1 MDENRISNLVIGQSL
16 YVHRAL
22 GPGLGESAYEECLAY
37 RLVCAGLRIE
47 KQKAIPLVFEGV
59 RLDCGFR
66 CDLIIEKKLILEVK
80 SVDGLNNIHMAQI
93 LTYLKLTDLRLGLL
107 INFNV
112 VQLKDGIRRVANN
125 LRDF

>member
-1 MDENRISNLVIGQSL
+1 
-16 YVHRAL
+16 
-22 GPGLGESAYEECLAY
+22 
-37 RLVCAGLRIE
+37 VCAGLRIE
-47 KQKAIPLVFEGV
+47 RQKAIPIIFEGV

-66 CDLIIEKKLILEVK
+66 CDLIIEKKLLLEVK
-80 SVDGLNNIHMAQI
+80 SVESLHDIHMSQI

-125 LRDF
+125 IPEI

>member
-22 GPGLGESAYEECLAY
+22 GPGLLESAYEECLAY

-80 SVDGLNNIHMAQI
+80 SVEGLNNIHMAQI

-107 INFNV
+107 INFNA